1 MPNAI
6 PTDAAAQLPPARM
19 IDPRG
24 HRFGAGVSA
33 VILILAALTGTVWV
47 VAVALLSI
55 GVSAAFGLRY
65 SIYGVAWRWIARSA
79 GLGKVE
85 PEHEY
90 PPRFAQVLGSV
101 ALVLSLA
108 AFALGA
114 TTVGWFLA
122 LAVAALQSLLAV
134 TGYCLGCRLYFLRWW
149 VPDFV
154 TRLWT
159 RGRVQ
164 RLAFNVEAIDYRQV
178 PSLDRTRER

>member
-1 MPNAI
+1 MPSAI

-33 VILILAALTGTVWV
+33 VALILAALTGTVWL

-65 SIYGVAWRWIARSA
+65 SIYGVIWRRIVQVA

-108 AFALGA
+108 AFGLGA
-114 TTVGWFLA
+114 TTVGWVFA
-122 LAVAALQSLLAV
+122 LAVAALQTLLAV

-164 RLAFNVEAIDYRQV
+164 RLSFDVDAIQY
-178 PSLDRTRER
+178 P

>member
-6 PTDAAAQLPPARM
+6 PTDAAALLPPARM

-33 VILILAALTGTVWV
+33 LVLILATITGTPWLVGFV
-47 VAVALLSI
+47 LLSI

-65 SIYGVAWRWIARSA
+65 SIYGVAWRRIVAAA

-101 ALVLSLA
+101 ALILA
-108 AFALGA
+108 LVAFALGA
-114 TTVGWFLA
+114 TTVGWLFS
-122 LAVAALQSLLAV
+122 LAVAALQTLLAV

-149 VPDFV
+149 VPDLV
-154 TRLWT
+154 TRIWT
-159 RGRVQ
+159 RGRV
-164 RLAFNVEAIDYRQV
+164 RWLAFHVDAIQY
-178 PSLDRTRER
+178 P

>member
-6 PTDAAAQLPPARM
+6 PAAAAAHLPPARM

-33 VILILAALTGTVWV
+33 VVLIVAALTGTPWLV
-47 VAVALLSI
+47 VPVLLSI

-65 SIYGVAWRWIARSA
+65 SIYGIVWRRIVTVA

-108 AFALGA
+108 AFAVGA
-114 TTVGWFLA
+114 APVGWLFA
-122 LAVAALQSLLAV
+122 LAVAGLQSLLAL

-164 RLAFNVEAIDYRQV
+164 RLAFNVEAIDYR
-178 PSLDRTRER
+178 

>member
-1 MPNAI
+1 MPSAI
-6 PTDAAAQLPPARM
+6 PAAAAAHLPPARM

-33 VILILAALTGTVWV
+33 IILIVAVITGTPWL

-65 SIYGVAWRWIARSA
+65 SIYGVAWRLIVRTV
-79 GLGKVE
+79 GLGKTE

-101 ALVLSLA
+101 ALTLSLV
-108 AFALGA
+108 AFAIGA
-114 TTVGWFLA
+114 TTIGWVFT
-122 LAVAALQSLLAV
+122 LAVAALQTLLAV

-159 RGRVQ
+159 RGRVR
-164 RLAFNVEAIDYRQV
+164 RLTLDTEAIRY
-178 PSLDRTRER
+178 S